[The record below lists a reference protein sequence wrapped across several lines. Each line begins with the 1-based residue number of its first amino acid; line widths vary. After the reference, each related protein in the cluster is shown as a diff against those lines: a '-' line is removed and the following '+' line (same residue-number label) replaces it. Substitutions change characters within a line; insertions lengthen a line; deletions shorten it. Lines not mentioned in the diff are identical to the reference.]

1 MPFHPAT
8 LSFLPSKGKYYAC
21 VTIPK
26 DLQAQFGKTQIK
38 RSTGTAD
45 RKEAQRRLHSLEQ
58 EIYRLFN
65 PIKDEV
71 EFFAAALQATWD
83 EDFVT
88 DEELNDPQKLRQALA
103 HLLKVAQTESKR
115 PRLPWDQEDGEAGW
129 LKDFATDTAV
139 PALTKMHN
147 DTFANGDP
155 DALTFADLR
164 VSYFEGPLSIAAS
177 TVTSSKLATKEFSD
191 FIGPK
196 IAKDIRTPD
205 IVQYCRFLHSK
216 GIANST
222 IKGRV
227 AKASAVFTS
236 AKALGLVGDN
246 PCLGIKLTDF
256 GVAPE
261 NYAPLS
267 GEEITA
273 LFALAMPPQERLVF
287 QLLMTS
293 GCRLDE
299 VATLIWSDITV
310 ESDIQLLDLSKRP
323 KLRKNRGSAR
333 KVPIHPKVNL
343 PPRGEP
349 DAPLFN
355 YRRLKSGKSQNA
367 STTLMTY
374 IRQVTNDRLKVVHSL
389 RGSFK
394 DSMRDLGVAEDLQDF
409 LTGHSL
415 GDLPRKYGRGPAM
428 SVRYEAISK
437 LPVPW

>member
-21 VTIPK
+21 VTVPK
-26 DLQAQFGKTQIK
+26 DLQTQFGKTQIK

-58 EIYRLFN
+58 EIYKLFN

-71 EFFAAALQATWD
+71 EFFAGALSGLGH
-83 EDFVT
+83 EDAWT
-88 DEELNDPQKLRQALA
+88 KQELDDPQKLRQIIAS
-103 HLLKVAQTESKR
+103 LLKDAQTEAQR
-115 PRLPWDQEDGEAGW
+115 PRLPWDEENGESGA
-129 LKDFATDTAV
+129 LKDFATDVAV

-164 VSYFEGPLSIAAS
+164 ASYFEGPLRIAAS
-177 TVTSSKLATKEFSD
+177 TITSSKLATKDFSD

-196 IAKDIRTPD
+196 VAKGIKTPD

-216 GIANST
+216 GIANNSIRT
-222 IKGRV
+222 RISKV
-227 AKASAVFTS
+227 SAVFTA
-236 AKALGLVGDN
+236 AKELGLLEYN
-246 PCLGIKLTDF
+246 PCKGIELDKY

-273 LFALAMPPQERLVF
+273 LFALEMPPQERLVF

-323 KLRKNRGSAR
+323 ELRKNKGSAR
-333 KVPIHPKVNL
+333 KVPIHPKVTL

-367 STTLMTY
+367 STTLMSY
-374 IRQVTNDRLKVVHSL
+374 IRQVTKDKLKVVHSL

-415 GDLPRKYGRGPAM
+415 GDLPRKYGRGPSM
-428 SVRYEAISK
+428 SVRYEAIRK